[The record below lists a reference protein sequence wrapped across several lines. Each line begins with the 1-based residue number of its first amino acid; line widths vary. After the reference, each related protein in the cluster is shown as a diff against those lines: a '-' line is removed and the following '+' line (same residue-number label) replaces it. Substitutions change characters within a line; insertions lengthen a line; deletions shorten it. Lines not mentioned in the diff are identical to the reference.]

1 MLPGARL
8 SPVGTLTQK
17 KIQKKSLLVVTEKFD
32 KICDGRTDARQKKGK
47 PQVSAMPE
55 RGDSKRIIQNSCWC
69 QGSPIVAWLLLKT
82 ANTSTLHCNENAPV
96 RTKGAITV
104 PNIRILQSKSHFT
117 CILSRYTCV
126 LKINSIHIP

>member
-8 SPVGTLTQK
+8 SPVSTLTQK
-17 KIQKKSLLVVTEKFD
+17 KIQKKFVG
-32 KICDGRTDARQKKGK
+32 CDGKVWQKMWRTDRRQTKKGN

-82 ANTSTLHCNENAPV
+82 ANTSTLHCNENTPV

-117 CILSRYTCV
+117 CNLSWYTCV
-126 LKINSIHIP
+126 LKINSIH